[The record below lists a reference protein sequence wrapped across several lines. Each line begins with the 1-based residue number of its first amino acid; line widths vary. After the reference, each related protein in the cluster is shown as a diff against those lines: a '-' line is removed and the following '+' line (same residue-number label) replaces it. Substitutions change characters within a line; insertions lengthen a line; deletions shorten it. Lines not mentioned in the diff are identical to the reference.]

1 MTYLNSNQQKQYNEE
16 GYVAPLDILTKEEAL
31 EARNEIELIEK
42 EMPNEI
48 DKSGRYNV
56 HLISPKLDA
65 IAHNSKILDAVE
77 SLSLI
82 HISEPT
88 RPY

>member
-1 MTYLNSNQQKQYNEE
+1 MCIRDRYNEE

-31 EARNEIELIEK
+31 AARNEIELIEK

-48 DKSGRYNV
+48 DESGRYNA

-65 IAHNSKILDAVE
+65 IVHNSKILDAVE
-77 SLSLI
+77 SILEKIFWFVVLL
-82 HISEPT
+82 
-88 RPY
+88 YL